1 MQFYSSKGDQPEDVE
16 EQIRSMC
23 YEFISNPNAIILAV
37 TAANQ
42 DLGECFSLFFITVW
56 WRYCSPTC
64 MYERMCVCLYEGVR
78 ECGPGL
84 SSNP

>member
-1 MQFYSSKGDQPEDVE
+1 MTGVQTCALPISGDQPEDVE

-42 DLGECFSLFFITVW
+42 DLGKYLSLLHRYQMESLFT
-56 WRYCSPTC
+56 S
-64 MYERMCVCLYEGVR
+64 MYVCLCEDG
-78 ECGPGL
+78 
-84 SSNP
+84 S